1 MKRAVKRAMP
11 EKFDVIVVGAGPAGT
26 SCALVCAQKGLNVLL
41 IERGEYPGSKNVMGG
56 VLYRKQME
64 ELIPE
69 FWKEAPLERPVIEQ
83 RFWMMD
89 KESVV
94 QFGYKGLEWGVE
106 PYNNFTVLRAQFDQW
121 FAKKAVE
128 AGALL
133 INETVVTECIV
144 ENGKVIGIRTDR
156 PNGEVYADVVV
167 LADGVNSLLSKQL
180 GFHKEFRPDE
190 VALTVMEVINLPK
203 EKINDRFNL
212 EDNQGCTIEIFGDST
227 KGNLGTAFLYTNKD
241 SLNIGVGTTLSSMI
255 KAKLK
260 PYDLLDYLKTHPMV
274 KPMLAGGE
282 SAEYLAHLIPEGGYR
297 SVPKVAGNGVVVVG
311 DAAQLVNAIHREG
324 SNMAMHSGLLAA
336 ETVIEAKYRGDFSES
351 SLNLYRQKL
360 YDSFIIKDLEK
371 YKDATH
377 TFENNPQYF
386 KEYVPM
392 MNKAMSK
399 FFTVDGTPKRE
410 KQKEIMKSV
419 TSERGTIKVIQDIYR
434 AWKAVK

>member
-1 MKRAVKRAMP
+1 MS

-26 SCALVCAQKGLNVLL
+26 SCAYICAKNGLKVLL

-64 ELIPE
+64 EIIPE

-94 QFGYKGLEWGVE
+94 SFSYKGLEWGVE
-106 PYNNFTVLRAQFDQW
+106 PYNNFTVLRAKFDQW

-128 AGALL
+128 QGALL

-144 ENGKVIGIRTDR
+144 ENGKVIGVRTDR
-156 PNGEVYADVVV
+156 PDGNVYADVVV
-167 LADGVNSLLSKQL
+167 LADGVNSLLAKQL
-180 GFHKEFRPDE
+180 GFHNEYKPEE

-203 EKINDRFNL
+203 AKINERFNI
-212 EDNQGCTIEIFGDST
+212 EDNQGVTIEIFGDST

-255 KAKLK
+255 KAKMK
-260 PYDLLDYLKTHPMV
+260 PYELLDYLKNHPMV
-274 KPMLAGGE
+274 KPFIEGGE
-282 SAEYLAHLIPEGGYR
+282 PVEYLAHLIPEGGYH
-297 SVPKVAGNGVVVVG
+297 SIPKLVGNGVVVVG
-311 DAAQLVNAIHREG
+311 DAASLVNAIHREG
-324 SNMAMHSGLLAA
+324 SNMAMSSGKMAA
-336 ETVIEAKYRGDFSES
+336 EVIIEAKAKNDFTES
-351 SLNLYRQKL
+351 TLIKYKHRIFE
-360 YDSFIIKDLEK
+360 SFIGKDLEK

-377 TFENNPQYF
+377 VFENNPQYF
-386 KEYVPM
+386 NEYLPFL
-392 MNKAMSK
+392 NKAASQ
-399 FFTVDGTPKRE
+399 FFTVDGTPKKD
-410 KQKEIMKSV
+410 KQKEIFRSIMNEK
-419 TSERGTIKVIQDIYR
+419 GKFKVVSDIYK